1 MFSGSYKGFQNAQ
14 TGRSRM
20 GELQISQGR
29 LRPKDDKE
37 RGGSYSWRVPQ
48 RQRKKGKDL
57 KHKTL
62 RKMKVFFPDP
72 RRPQESDDPKPSG
85 PRGQPLPCCQDQ

>member
-1 MFSGSYKGFQNAQ
+1 MFSGCYKGFQNAQ
-14 TGRSRM
+14 TGRSRV

-48 RQRKKGKDL
+48 RQRKEGFNKDL
-57 KHKTL
+57 RLQTS
-62 RKMKVFFPDP
+62 RRSKVFFPDP
-72 RRPQESDDPKPSG
+72 RRSQESDDPKPS
-85 PRGQPLPCCQDQ
+85 